1 MAPLLALAGF
11 MGSGKSS
18 VGALSARLL
27 GWRFVDLDHEIA
39 RSAGVTIAQFFERHG
54 EQAFRRLEFQVLKEL
69 LLRSEQGVAGGDG
82 LVLALGGGTLQD
94 EQAAGMLEDRGGVVF
109 LDIDPDTG
117 WERARGGARPLAQ
130 DRAAFTA
137 LLAARRPTYQ
147 RTSDWIVPVGARSA
161 QEIAGEIAGVVRA
174 AGLQWSN
181 SWGVQLISTERRSTI
196 VGGQGCLNALERL
209 AATAAAEGARFFV
222 VTDTNVD
229 QAWGDAVR
237 GLLGQLGDGERTL
250 AVAPGEQSKTVGVLE
265 RCWDWLASQGARRDD
280 IVVALGGGV
289 VGDLAGLAAATYQR
303 GVGLWQIPT
312 SLLAQVDSSVGGKT
326 AVNLDSGKNL
336 VGAFYQPGLVVID
349 PDTLLTLPQAE
360 FTNGLGEVVKYGL
373 LSGDTL
379 FGTLEEHRGLMR
391 DRDKSLM
398 SEVVKTC
405 VRYKAAVVEEDELDA
420 GKRAVLNLGHT
431 TAHALEVSLG
441 FGCIRHGEAVALGL
455 LVALVISESLLGLD
469 REVRRR
475 TTALLDDLGLPT
487 CLELP
492 PTEAIQAAA
501 ARDKKATAVSSGF
514 VGLRAPGEPVWG
526 LDLPDGLFD
535 QALGVIRA

>member
-1 MAPLLALAGF
+1 
-11 MGSGKSS
+11 
-18 VGALSARLL
+18 
-27 GWRFVDLDHEIA
+27 
-39 RSAGVTIAQFFERHG
+39 
-54 EQAFRRLEFQVLKEL
+54 
-69 LLRSEQGVAGGDG
+69 
-82 LVLALGGGTLQD
+82 
-94 EQAAGMLEDRGGVVF
+94 VV
-109 LDIDPDTG
+109 
-117 WERARGGARPLAQ
+117 
-130 DRAAFTA
+130 
-137 LLAARRPTYQ
+137 
-147 RTSDWIVPVGARSA
+147 
-161 QEIAGEIAGVVRA
+161 
-174 AGLQWSN
+174 
-181 SWGVQLISTERRSTI
+181 STERRSTI
-196 VGGQGCLNALERL
+196 MGGPGSLVSLEKL
-209 AATAAAEGARFFV
+209 AAEATAEGARLFV

-229 QAWGDAVR
+229 QAWGEAVR
-237 GLLGQLGDGERTL
+237 GLLGQPANGERTL
-250 AVAPGEQSKTVGVLE
+250 AVAAGEQSKTVARLE

-455 LVALVISESLLGLD
+455 LVALAVSESLLGLD
-469 REVRRR
+469 REVRSR
-475 TTALLDDLGLPT
+475 TAALLADLGLPT
-487 CLELP
+487 SLDLP
-492 PTEAIQAAA
+492 PTGTIRRAA
-501 ARDKKATAVSSGF
+501 ARDKKVSAASSGF

-526 LDLPDGLFD
+526 LDLPDDLFD